1 MKNRICRLLLAF
13 LLVLVFCVSMAAA
26 EQTGAQLSCVTDTAG
41 LLSESEKML
50 LERMAESVSQ
60 KYGVGV
66 YIVTVEDYRTS
77 ILKASIRRPTPSTIN
92 TPWV

>member
-1 MKNRICRLLLAF
+1 MKKRICRLLLAF

-41 LLSESEKML
+41 LLSENEKML

-66 YIVTVEDYRTS
+66 YIVTVGTIETS

>member
-1 MKNRICRLLLAF
+1 MKKRICRLLLAF

-41 LLSESEKML
+41 LLSENEKML

-60 KYGVGV
+60 KYGVDV
-66 YIVTVEDYRTS
+66 YKRQAHCCAPCGIT
-77 ILKASIRRPTPSTIN
+77 KK
-92 TPWV
+92 